1 MSRTKSPRLP
11 SAVAAAA
18 LTATIVLLG
27 AFFCPSTAR
36 AVIINTVSGAGNT
49 SAPADDPGWA
59 NVGLCGIG
67 TGVYLG
73 DRWVLTAAHV
83 GPGDIVLSGTTYSA
97 QAGSMLTLNNAFEPA
112 QNHPADLILYR
123 LTADPGLPFLSIA
136 SSQLATN
143 AGVTMIGNGRNRG
156 AFKTWSVN
164 QSTTPW
170 TWTESSTNVAAAGY
184 AYESTRAMRWG
195 TNEISGSTWLQ
206 YNIGTEQNPNLRDVR
221 SLVTTFNNSGFYSTE
236 AQATT
241 GDSGGGV
248 FYKNGSNWELAGI
261 MVVVQGYSGQ
271 PGNTAVFGN
280 VTYAADL
287 SYYRPQILAVV
298 PEPSALALAALG
310 IAAACLARRRR

>member
-1 MSRTKSPRLP
+1 MSRIKSPRLP

-18 LTATIVLLG
+18 LMATIVLLG
-27 AFFCPSTAR
+27 AFSCPNAAR
-36 AVIINTVSGAGNT
+36 AVIIDTFSGAGNT

-59 NVGLCGIG
+59 NVGLRGIG

-97 QAGSMLTLNNAFEPA
+97 QAGSMLTLNNAFDPT
-112 QNHPADLILYR
+112 QNDPADLILYR
-123 LTADPGLPFLSIA
+123 LTTDPGLPFLSIA

-156 AFKTWSVN
+156 AFKTWSIN

-170 TWTESSTNVAAAGY
+170 TWTESSTNAAAAGY

-195 TNEISGSTWLQ
+195 TNAISDATWVQ
-206 YNIGTEQNPNLRDVR
+206 YNIGTQQNPDLRDVR
-221 SLVTTFNNSGFYSTE
+221 SLVTTFNYSGFYSTE

-261 MVVVQGYSGQ
+261 MFAVAGYSGQ

-298 PEPSALALAALG
+298 PEPSAFVLAALG
-310 IAAACLARRRR
+310 IAAACIRRRK